1 MFHLHTFRLAVKTT
15 LRHVGTRRGEADFL
29 MTIPLKDKKPASLP
43 APNSDVYGF
52 IETLPAAELT
62 VVEI

>member
-1 MFHLHTFRLAVKTT
+1 MFHLHAFRLAVKTT
-15 LRHVGTRRGEADFL
+15 LRAYGDPTWRRGFL

-52 IETLPAAELT
+52 IETLPAEELT